1 MEKEKVCIMGL
12 GYIGLPT
19 AALLATK
26 GYKVHGVDVKQEVVT
41 TINKGEIHIVEPELD
56 AFVKSAVNSGNLK
69 ASLEP
74 AQADIFIITV
84 PTPIDEKNDP
94 DITFVIEATTKI
106 APYLNEGNI
115 VILESTSP
123 IGTTEKM
130 TDLLK
135 SKGVNTDKLYIAYS
149 PERVLPG
156 QTMRELVENDR
167 IVGGITKEA
176 ALRVMLFYE
185 TFVQGEVLITNSRTA
200 EMSKLTE
207 NACRDVNIAFANE
220 LSILCDKFGINVWE
234 LISLAN
240 RHPRI
245 NILKPGS
252 GVGGHCIAIDPWF
265 IVAEGKEDAKMI
277 KMARDINNYK
287 PLWVVEKL
295 EKEIEAYKI
304 KKGKDPVVACMGL
317 AFKPDIDDL
326 RESPSLEIVNKLIS
340 KGLNILVS
348 EPNVHSHS
356 AFKLTD
362 YKEAISKADIILFL
376 VAHKEFKEIEMNGN
390 KIVLDICGVRDKF
403 NKK

>member
-1 MEKEKVCIMGL
+1 MGL

-26 GYKVHGVDVKQEVVT
+26 GHKVIGVDVKPEVVE
-41 TINKGEIHIVEPELD
+41 TINKGLIHIVEPELD
-56 AFVKSAVNSGNLK
+56 AFVKSAVQSGNLK
-69 ASLEP
+69 ASLKP
-74 AQADIFIITV
+74 DFADIFIITV
-84 PTPIDEKNDP
+84 PTPVDKQNNP
-94 DITFVIEATTKI
+94 DISFVFQAAYAI
-106 APYLNEGNI
+106 APYIRDGNF

-123 IGTTEKM
+123 IGTTEK
-130 TDLLK
+130 LVEIFREK
-135 SKGVNTDKLYIAYS
+135 SVDTEKIQVAYS

-176 ALRVMLFYE
+176 ALHVTLFYE
-185 TFVQGEVLITNSRTA
+185 SFVQGEVIATNSRTA

-265 IVAEGKEDAKMI
+265 IVAQGKEDARI
-277 KMARDINNYK
+277 IRTAREINNRK
-287 PLWVVEKL
+287 PLWVIEKVIQAV
-295 EKEIEAYKI
+295 KEF
-304 KKGKDPVVACMGL
+304 KDRNNKEPRVACMGI

-326 RESPSLEIVNKLIS
+326 RESPSLFIVQQLIA
-340 KGLNILVS
+340 KGIDLLVC
-348 EPNVHSHS
+348 EPNVKHH
-356 AFKLTD
+356 KTHMLTN
-362 YKEAISKADIILFL
+362 YEEAIIQADIIVFL
-376 VAHKEFKEIEMNGN
+376 VAHREFKTI
-390 KIVLDICGVRDKF
+390 KIPEKKQVIDICGVRSKF
-403 NKK
+403 